1 MKFMSDAAIVNAT
14 RATVDGP
21 TRALA
26 KHAFHHRMLFGFT
39 FLLGN
44 MVLIVRI
51 APLTAVQPRREQS
64 AIKLNAAEETRGAA
78 VVIVKCVVLT
88 SARGRY
94 TTMSTRYEDVK
105 VTFVRVG
112 AATNLGVQLSRGVG
126 GSGPLVV
133 SAVVDGLSTPG
144 CT

>member
-1 MKFMSDAAIVNAT
+1 
-14 RATVDGP
+14 
-21 TRALA
+21 
-26 KHAFHHRMLFGFT
+26 MLFGFT

-44 MVLIVRI
+44 MVLIIVRI

-112 AATNLGVQLSRGVG
+112 AATDLGVQLSRGVG

-133 SAVVDGLSTPG
+133 SAVVDGSVAMPS
-144 CT
+144 CPNQSCP